1 MKIRKKLGEILVEGG
16 LLTQQQLEEAL
27 PFQKKSHLK
36 LGQFLV
42 REGIVNESQI
52 VDLVSNQ
59 LRLEKY
65 RPENYT
71 IDADLANFLP
81 AEIAHKYQA
90 APLKKNG
97 MLLSIA
103 MVDPLDINALDAIEV
118 YTNCEVEAIICSEQ
132 HLNHLLNSLYG
143 TYAGIGG
150 VLEDMEEMQ
159 IDKTIVKSPV
169 TEDVEVSS
177 LQGMAEEA
185 PVVRLV
191 NSILSQGVR
200 EGASDIHISPEK
212 DSVQI
217 RFQSGRQASRSTGAS
232 KINVFTDYFPVK
244 NPFQHGYRHIQDSPG
259 RAFHSENEK

>member
-1 MKIRKKLGEILVEGG
+1 MKVRKKLGEILVEGG
-16 LLTQQQLEEAL
+16 LLTQQQLDEAL

-52 VDLVSNQ
+52 VDLVSSQ

-71 IDADLANFLP
+71 IDADLANFFP

-90 APLKKNG
+90 VPLKKSG

-118 YTNCEVEAIICSEQ
+118 YTNTEVEAIICSEQ
-132 HLNHLLNSLYG
+132 HLNNLLSSLYG

-150 VLEDMEEMQ
+150 VLEDMEEME
-159 IDKTIVKSPV
+159 IDKSTVKATV
-169 TEDVEVSS
+169 TE
-177 LQGMAEEA
+177 GT
-185 PVVRLV
+185 
-191 NSILSQGVR
+191 NSFDFAL
-200 EGASDIHISPEK
+200 EK
-212 DSVQI
+212 
-217 RFQSGRQASRSTGAS
+217 
-232 KINVFTDYFPVK
+232 
-244 NPFQHGYRHIQDSPG
+244 
-259 RAFHSENEK
+259 